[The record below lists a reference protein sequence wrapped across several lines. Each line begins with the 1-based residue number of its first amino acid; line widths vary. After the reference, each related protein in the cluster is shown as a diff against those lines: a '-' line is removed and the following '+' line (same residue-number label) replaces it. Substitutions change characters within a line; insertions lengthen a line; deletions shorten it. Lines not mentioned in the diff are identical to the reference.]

1 MRLDEEPQP
10 PPELSLLRS
19 LVPQPPEERGGGR
32 LDLLVSSFF
41 GSAIAVGLNAASAL
55 AVVSDDFFDEAP
67 YDNFAFLSIWAI
79 LCRRSLSFSS
89 FAFFS
94 LAIASADLPGT
105 VGGVIDAALEA
116 APLVGTMAAATAI
129 AAATSAAAE
138 F

>member
-19 LVPQPPEERGGGR
+19 LVPQPEERGGGR

-67 YDNFAFLSIWAI
+67 YDSFAFLSIWAI

-89 FAFFS
+89 FASFS

-105 VGGVIDAALEA
+105 VGGVIDAALVA

-129 AAATSAAAE
+129 AAATSTAAE